1 MISAGILYSGYME
14 YSCLFCHKRRHNVWF
29 IKYMFEAE
37 LKKKKPDVCSLVKIC
52 EVINHLWTLTLT
64 VKEVSKHSHNLNIV
78 KINLY
83 SWEKFQANVKKKK
96 RKAVAIYHFYDS
108 YLHLILFDG
117 IQNFFFQMKWTRN
130 KSCILY
136 GKLKYLIG

>member
-83 SWEKFQANVKKKK
+83 SWEKFQANVKKKEK
-96 RKAVAIYHFYDS
+96 KSCCNLSFLWFLLY
-108 YLHLILFDG
+108 ILFYLMAYKT
-117 IQNFFFQMKWTRN
+117 FFFKWN
-130 KSCILY
+130 GPEINPASYMENWSIW
-136 GKLKYLIG
+136 